1 MSYTTEVAVLEADLL
16 QATVANGVTLLA
28 SETFALLGAVCW
40 VGWVTRVV
48 KSRWVVA
55 WSLDADELVD
65 CERY

>member
-1 MSYTTEVAVLEADLL
+1 MSYTTEIAVLEADLL
-16 QATVANGVTLLA
+16 QATVASAVNLQA

-40 VGWVTRVV
+40 VDWVTKVV

-55 WSLDADELVD
+55 WSLDADEVVD